1 MNPIER
7 AMSTR
12 STAFKVKV
20 GAMVLVLV
28 LWVSG
33 AAVQSLWLTA
43 ASILVIWIAIR
54 LGLAHH
60 RRRAL

>member
-12 STAFKVKV
+12 STAFKVTL

-33 AAVQSLWLTA
+33 APVQSLWLTA